1 MANKDAKHAQNV
13 AGKFYCTDA
22 NDTTGQGCISCGV
35 CYSMAPDHFQS
46 DDMSA
51 AFVSKQPTTDEEV
64 AACKEAMESCPV
76 SSIGEDGE

>member
-1 MANKDAKHAQNV
+1 MANKNMKHPQNV

-22 NDTTGQGCISCGV
+22 NDMSGQGCISCGV

-46 DDMSA
+46 DDMGA
-51 AFVSKQPTTDEEV
+51 AFVAKQPVADEEK

-76 SSIGEDGE
+76 SSIGDDGE